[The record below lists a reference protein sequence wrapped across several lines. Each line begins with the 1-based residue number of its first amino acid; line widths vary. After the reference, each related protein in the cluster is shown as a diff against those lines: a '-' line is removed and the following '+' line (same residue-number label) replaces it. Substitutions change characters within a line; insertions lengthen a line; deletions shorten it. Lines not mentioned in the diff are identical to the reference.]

1 MGGLIE
7 LAISVLAESG
17 KTGGAGTTAIRM
29 ASAALCAGLAAVA
42 MLAALGCAA
51 TALWMFT
58 LPTHGPIG
66 ALLVVAAAL
75 STVTLIL
82 ASAVWLIVRYRRQ
95 KPRAAIL
102 PQSILSEAARLFSE
116 HKVAVLLAAVVAGM
130 AAANDRRKS

>member
-17 KTGGAGTTAIRM
+17 KTGSAGAAAIRM

-42 MLAALGCAA
+42 MLATLGCAA

-58 LPTHGPIG
+58 LPTHGPVG
-66 ALLVVAAAL
+66 ALLIVVAAL

-82 ASAVWLIVRYRRQ
+82 ASAAWLIVRSRRQ
-95 KPRAAIL
+95 QPRAAIS
-102 PQSILSEAARLFSE
+102 PQSMLSEAMRLFNE
-116 HKVAVLLAAVVAGM
+116 HKVAVLLAAVVAGV
-130 AAANDRRKS
+130 AAANGGRKP